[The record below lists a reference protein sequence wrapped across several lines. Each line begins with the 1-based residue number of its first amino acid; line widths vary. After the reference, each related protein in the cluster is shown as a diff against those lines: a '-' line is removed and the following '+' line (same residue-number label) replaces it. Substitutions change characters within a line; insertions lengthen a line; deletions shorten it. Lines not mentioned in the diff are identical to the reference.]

1 MSAFQGFSR
10 RQKTETGCLQSL
22 SKRAVEGLGIER
34 DLGMSARAAVQEGK
48 AERMMRDHILLQQS
62 RGANAAEMN

>member
-1 MSAFQGFSR
+1 M
-10 RQKTETGCLQSL
+10 
-22 SKRAVEGLGIER
+22 EGLGIER